1 MEQSHSL
8 TEGKI
13 LGSLIRFALP
23 VFLALFLQA
32 LYGGVDLLVVG
43 QFAHTEDV
51 SGVSSGSML
60 MQTVTMIITG
70 LSMGITILVGQRIGA
85 RKPEEAGRAVG
96 TGICLFAVFAV
107 ILTIVLV
114 FGSGIIAELL
124 HAPRE
129 AFDETSIYIRI
140 CGAGAVFIVAYNVLG
155 AIFRGIGDSKMPLL
169 TVAIACV
176 LNILGDLLFVAVFHM
191 GTAGAALATAMS
203 QAVSVLVSLLIIR
216 KRALPFRFSRS
227 YIRFNGS
234 IIRTELKLGSP
245 VALQELLVG
254 MSFLIIQTIVNTM
267 GVIPSAGVGVAEKVC
282 TFLMLVPS
290 AYMQSMSAFVAQNI
304 GAGRQDRAKSALGC
318 GIATSVAV
326 GIVMAALAFFFGNL
340 LAAIFSKDPQV
351 IAAAHTYLRAYAIDC
366 LLVSLLFCF
375 TGYYN
380 GCGKTFFVMIQG
392 IVGAFGVRIPF
403 AYLMSQLAGTTLFH
417 IGLAT
422 PASSLVQILLC
433 LIMFA
438 HLGKKQKR
446 KDVSCRIKLDR

>member
-326 GIVMAALAFFFGNL
+326 GIVMAARQKAKAQRRTAFCHLISSQAAQTEPLKIWIINLTDTKNL
-340 LAAIFSKDPQV
+340 LTNKPLNLY
-351 IAAAHTYLRAYAIDC
+351 T
-366 LLVSLLFCF
+366 
-375 TGYYN
+375 
-380 GCGKTFFVMIQG
+380 
-392 IVGAFGVRIPF
+392 
-403 AYLMSQLAGTTLFH
+403 
-417 IGLAT
+417 
-422 PASSLVQILLC
+422 
-433 LIMFA
+433 
-438 HLGKKQKR
+438 KK
-446 KDVSCRIKLDR
+446 

>member
-140 CGAGAVFIVAYNVLG
+140 CGAGSIFIVAYNVLG

-326 GIVMAALAFFFGNL
+326 GIIMAARQKA
-340 LAAIFSKDPQV
+340 
-351 IAAAHTYLRAYAIDC
+351 
-366 LLVSLLFCF
+366 
-375 TGYYN
+375 
-380 GCGKTFFVMIQG
+380 KTQ
-392 IVGAFGVRIPF
+392 R
-403 AYLMSQLAGTTLFH
+403 
-417 IGLAT
+417 
-422 PASSLVQILLC
+422 
-433 LIMFA
+433 
-438 HLGKKQKR
+438 QKT
-446 KDVSCRIKLDR
+446 C

>member
-1 MEQSHSL
+1 
-8 TEGKI
+8 
-13 LGSLIRFALP
+13 
-23 VFLALFLQA
+23 
-32 LYGGVDLLVVG
+32 
-43 QFAHTEDV
+43 
-51 SGVSSGSML
+51 
-60 MQTVTMIITG
+60 
-70 LSMGITILVGQRIGA
+70 MGITILVGQRIGA

-107 ILTIVLV
+107 ILTVVLV

-140 CGAGAVFIVAYNVLG
+140 CGAGSIFIVAYNVLG

-326 GIVMAALAFFFGNL
+326 GIVMAARQKA
-340 LAAIFSKDPQV
+340 
-351 IAAAHTYLRAYAIDC
+351 
-366 LLVSLLFCF
+366 
-375 TGYYN
+375 
-380 GCGKTFFVMIQG
+380 KTQ
-392 IVGAFGVRIPF
+392 R
-403 AYLMSQLAGTTLFH
+403 
-417 IGLAT
+417 
-422 PASSLVQILLC
+422 
-433 LIMFA
+433 
-438 HLGKKQKR
+438 QKT
-446 KDVSCRIKLDR
+446 C

>member
-1 MEQSHSL
+1 MESSHNL

-13 LGSLIRFALP
+13 LSSLVRFALP

-96 TGICLFAVFAV
+96 SGICLFAVFAI

-114 FGSGIIAELL
+114 CGSDQIAEFL
-124 HAPRE
+124 HAPEE
-129 AFDETSIYIRI
+129 AFDETSTYIRI
-140 CGAGAVFIVAYNVLG
+140 CGAGSVFIVAYNVLG

-176 LNILGDLLFVAVFHM
+176 LNIFGDLLFVAVFHM

-216 KRALPFRFSRS
+216 KRALPFHFSRQ
-227 YIRFNGS
+227 YIRFDGS
-234 IIRTELKLGSP
+234 LIRTELKLGSP

-254 MSFLIIQTIVNTM
+254 MSFLVIQTIVNTM

-304 GAGRQDRAKSALGC
+304 GAGKQDRAKKALGC
-318 GIATSVAV
+318 GIATSLAV
-326 GIVMAALAFFFGNL
+326 GFIMGILAFFFGNL

-351 IAAAHTYLRAYAIDC
+351 IAAAHSYLRAYAIDC

-380 GCGKTFFVMIQG
+380 GCGRTFFVMIQG
-392 IVGAFGVRIPF
+392 IIGAFGVRIPF
-403 AYLMSQLAGTTLFH
+403 AWLMSQIAGTTLFH

-422 PASSLVQILLC
+422 PASSVVQIVLC
-433 LIMFA
+433 LIMFVY
-438 HLGKKQKR
+438 LGKRQ
-446 KDVSCRIKLDR
+446 DGKLSSAS